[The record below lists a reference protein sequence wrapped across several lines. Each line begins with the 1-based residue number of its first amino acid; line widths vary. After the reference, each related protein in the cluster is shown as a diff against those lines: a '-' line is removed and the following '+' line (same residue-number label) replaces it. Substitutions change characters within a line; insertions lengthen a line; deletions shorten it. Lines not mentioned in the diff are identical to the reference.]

1 MVSHHLLGKSADV
14 LVLRF
19 VQSLLGGLDVKLA
32 GGVGDVGNLRIGGFC
47 RLVGRDRSRG
57 EHKRARKGTDD
68 DTLEHDVSFRGCLP
82 KAKRF
87 AEALGPTFRPGH
99 NEPLDGETCTEV
111 PSDGIRGL
119 RVDRVQNK
127 KPTPLKATARAKF
140 FVLPAWR
147 LSP

>member
-1 MVSHHLLGKSADV
+1 MVSHHLLCYSADV

-32 GGVGDVGNLRIGGFC
+32 GGVGDLGNLRIGGFC

-68 DTLEHDVSFRGCLP
+68 DTLERCFLSRVKLSDPP

-111 PSDGIRGL
+111 P
-119 RVDRVQNK
+119 
-127 KPTPLKATARAKF
+127 
-140 FVLPAWR
+140 
-147 LSP
+147 